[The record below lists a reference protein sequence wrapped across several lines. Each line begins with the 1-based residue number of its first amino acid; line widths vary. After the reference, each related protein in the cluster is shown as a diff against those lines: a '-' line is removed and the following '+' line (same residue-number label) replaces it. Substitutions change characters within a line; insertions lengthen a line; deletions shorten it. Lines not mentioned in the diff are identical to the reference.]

1 KNIIRKKEFLK
12 NNRRPDSED
21 LSGNKLNDYQNCTNY
36 HSLDLQNE
44 KLTRGIHVLDNE
56 PCSSTGQINLSTS
69 ICDEASSLPLELP
82 NLDSTDSDSIIV
94 TQKPF
99 KLPSL
104 VNLFEAAEAQRIELE
119 ENASGSIDPLSLTH
133 HREMDGAQALN
144 PDSSEGKN
152 KGIAS
157 SILRSGKLSYKSS
170 GVDIEAGDS
179 LVSIIKPLVASTTR
193 TGVLGSIGSFGGL
206 FDTKAAGYKDPI
218 LVSGTDGVG
227 TKLKTAISC
236 GKHNSVG
243 IDLVAMCVNDVL
255 AHGAEPLFF
264 LDYFVCGR
272 LDINTAAEVI
282 SGVVEDLVIGLP
294 SSGVHRNGFS
304 LVRKILKLAEKS
316 FNDIAPF
323 SVNGKTIGAE
333 LLEPTKI
340 YTK

>member
-1 KNIIRKKEFLK
+1 
-12 NNRRPDSED
+12 
-21 LSGNKLNDYQNCTNY
+21 
-36 HSLDLQNE
+36 
-44 KLTRGIHVLDNE
+44 
-56 PCSSTGQINLSTS
+56 
-69 ICDEASSLPLELP
+69 
-82 NLDSTDSDSIIV
+82 
-94 TQKPF
+94 
-99 KLPSL
+99 
-104 VNLFEAAEAQRIELE
+104 
-119 ENASGSIDPLSLTH
+119 
-133 HREMDGAQALN
+133 
-144 PDSSEGKN
+144 
-152 KGIAS
+152 
-157 SILRSGKLSYKSS
+157 
-170 GVDIEAGDS
+170 
-179 LVSIIKPLVASTTR
+179 
-193 TGVLGSIGSFGGL
+193 SIGSFGGL

-227 TKLKTAISC
+227 TKLKIAISC

-243 IDLVAMCVNDVL
+243 IDLVAMCVNDVLAHVAMCVNDVL

-282 SGVVEDLVIGLP
+282 SGVVEGCKRAGYLVIGLP

-340 YTK
+340 YTKGVIPALKSKLVKGFAHITG